1 MPDKSNALLSKKV
14 KKNEPSSS
22 KKTFAVF
29 GVFALLTLLLLV
41 LFLDTRLKKTTVI
54 YEDFLT
60 ASFNDAS
67 LPSGYQS
74 DATLHYDG
82 NSGYLLYEEVGQTLR
97 TPNLESHP
105 SYRVSFRVAVLN
117 VVSPEPYNE
126 SEPTFT
132 LNAYDIDGVLRES
145 REIYN
150 PQADTTYR
158 ETFLNAEEIHAFALK
173 LHAYANLDGY
183 QATAGIDDLIIQ
195 TPREDQP

>member
-41 LFLDTRLKKTTVI
+41 LFLDTRLKKTTVV

-67 LPSGYQS
+67 LPSGFQS

-82 NSGYLLYEEVGQTLR
+82 HSGYLLYDTLGQTLR
-97 TPNLESHP
+97 TPDLESHP

-117 VVSPEPYNE
+117 VAQPEPYNE

-132 LNAYDIDGVLRES
+132 LNAYDESGVLVEYHS
-145 REIYN
+145 LYD
-150 PQADTTYR
+150 PKADTTYC
-158 ETFLNAEEIHAFALK
+158 ETFLNAEDVHYFVLK
-173 LHAYANLDGY
+173 LHSYANLDGY
-183 QATAGIDDLIIQ
+183 QATAGIDDLIVQ
-195 TPREDQP
+195 TPRED